1 MDEGIKGGRSQIQRM
16 KIESVS
22 LYLYKIDMN
31 ESKEY
36 WVTSF
41 ILLIIII
48 LLVSMTYEDLFTRS

>member
-1 MDEGIKGGRSQIQRM
+1 M